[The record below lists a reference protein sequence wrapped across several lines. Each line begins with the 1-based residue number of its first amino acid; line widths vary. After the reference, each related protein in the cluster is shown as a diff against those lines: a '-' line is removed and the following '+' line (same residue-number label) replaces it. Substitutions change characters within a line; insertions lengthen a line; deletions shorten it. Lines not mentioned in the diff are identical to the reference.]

1 MTGTIAIRR
10 ERPQDRAGIRSVHR
24 AAFARPGYVGDQVRE
39 AVLVDELREGPWW
52 LPRLSL
58 VAVSG
63 KVLVGH
69 VVASRATVQPSGAA
83 VLGLG
88 PIGVEPDWQRQ
99 GVGSTL
105 MHAVLAAAEARDE
118 AVVVVLGDPVYY
130 RRFGFVP
137 AAEHGLL
144 PPDPAWGA
152 AFQLRALSGPV
163 PHGVVRYAAPFDAVG

>member
-1 MTGTIAIRR
+1 MSSPVEIRR
-10 ERPQDRAGIRSVHR
+10 ERPEDRAGVRSVHR
-24 AAFARPGYVGDQVRE
+24 AAFARPGHVDEQVPE
-39 AVLVDELREGPWW
+39 ALLVDQLRDGPWW
-52 LPRLSL
+52 LPHLSL

-63 KVLVGH
+63 EVVGH

-88 PIGVEPDWQRQ
+88 PIGVEPAWQRQ
-99 GVGSTL
+99 GVGSAL
-105 MHAVLAAAEARDE
+105 MRAVLAAAEARDE
-118 AVVVVLGDPVYY
+118 AAVVLLGDPVYY

-152 AFQLRALSGPV
+152 AFQLRVLSGPV
-163 PHGVVRYAAPFDAVG
+163 PRGVVHYAAPFDAVG